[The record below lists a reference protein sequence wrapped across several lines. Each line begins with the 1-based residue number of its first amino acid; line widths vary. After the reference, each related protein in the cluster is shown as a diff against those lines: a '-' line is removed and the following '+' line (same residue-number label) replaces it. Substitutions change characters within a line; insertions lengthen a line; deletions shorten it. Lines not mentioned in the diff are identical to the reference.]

1 MHLLPYSEY
10 YNTDPFFALAMVS
23 FNINFHDKM
32 FLFWYDLNLNL
43 SKLSQLNNYTC
54 GQSSESYKNY
64 MSRYQPQIL
73 WKLLTS
79 KNGPH
84 FSRKTNDL
92 VKNGEYDIWNNFR
105 NDKNCIEITERG
117 NALKKNFFYEL
128 MPIELV
134 CCYFRFWIVPVSSF
148 H

>member
-1 MHLLPYSEY
+1 
-10 YNTDPFFALAMVS
+10 
-23 FNINFHDKM
+23 M

-43 SKLSQLNNYTC
+43 SKLSQLNNYRC

-84 FSRKTNDL
+84 FFRKTNDL

-134 CCYFRFWIVPVSSF
+134 CCYFRFELYRFLRSIKSYTFNKKNDSQQRCVF
-148 H
+148 IYLKNHLQ